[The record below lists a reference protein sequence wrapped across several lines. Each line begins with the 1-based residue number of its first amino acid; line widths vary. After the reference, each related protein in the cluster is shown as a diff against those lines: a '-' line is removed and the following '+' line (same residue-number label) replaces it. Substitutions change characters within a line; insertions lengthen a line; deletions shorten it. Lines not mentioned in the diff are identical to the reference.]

1 MTGAALAFVY
11 VLVALLLIVG
21 LVGSVLP
28 ALPGTVLI
36 LAGVAVHALATGF
49 DPIGPGRL
57 AILALLT
64 AVAYAL
70 DHVAGVLGV
79 KRLGGSG
86 WAMGGAFVG
95 ALVGLFF
102 GLPGL
107 VLGPLVGALLAEY
120 AYTRQ
125 ARTSARAALGTV
137 VGLLIGAVAKIGIG
151 LTMIAL
157 FLFWVWR
164 G

>member
-1 MTGAALAFVY
+1 MAFVY
-11 VLVALLLIVG
+11 ALVALLIIVG
-21 LVGSVLP
+21 LIGSVVP
-28 ALPGTVLI
+28 ALPGVVLI
-36 LAGVAVHALATGF
+36 LAGAAVHAVATDF

-57 AILALLT
+57 IILALLM

-70 DHVAGVLGV
+70 DYAAGALGV
-79 KRLGGSG
+79 KRFGGSG
-86 WAMGGAFVG
+86 WAVTGAVVG

-107 VLGPLVGALLAEY
+107 LLGPLLGSLAAEY

-125 ARTSARAALGTV
+125 LSTSARAAFGTV
-137 VGLLIGAVAKIGIG
+137 VGLLVGAVAKVG
-151 LTMIAL
+151 LALAMIAL
-157 FLFWVWR
+157 FLFWIWR

>member
-1 MTGAALAFVY
+1 MTGAPLAFVY

-21 LVGSVLP
+21 LIGSVVP

-36 LAGVAVHALATGF
+36 LAGALVHAVATGF

-102 GLPGL
+102 GLVGL
-107 VLGPLVGALLAEY
+107 VLGPLVGALVAEY
-120 AYTRQ
+120 AYTRH

-137 VGLLIGAVAKIGIG
+137 VGLLVGAVAKIGIG
-151 LTMIAL
+151 LAMIAL

>member
-1 MTGAALAFVY
+1 MSGGAMAFVY
-11 VLVALLLIVG
+11 ALVALLFVVG
-21 LVGSVLP
+21 LVGSVMP
-28 ALPGTVLI
+28 ALPGVVLI
-36 LAGVAVHALATGF
+36 LAGAVVHAVATGF

-57 AILALLT
+57 AILALLM

-70 DHVAGVLGV
+70 DYAAGALGV
-79 KRLGGSG
+79 KRFGGSG
-86 WAMGGAFVG
+86 WAVTGAVVG

-107 VLGPLVGALLAEY
+107 LLGPLVGSLAAEY

-125 ARTSARAALGTV
+125 LSTSARAAFGTV
-137 VGLLIGAVAKIGIG
+137 VGLLVGAVAKIG
-151 LTMIAL
+151 LALAMIAL

>member
-1 MTGAALAFVY
+1 MTGAPLAFVY
-11 VLVALLLIVG
+11 LLVALLLVAG
-21 LVGSVLP
+21 LIGSVLP

-36 LAGVAVHALATGF
+36 LAGAAVHAFATGF

-57 AILALLT
+57 AILALMT
-64 AVAYAL
+64 VVAYAL

-79 KRLGGSG
+79 RRLGGSG
-86 WAMGGAFVG
+86 WAMGGAVVG

-102 GLPGL
+102 GLAGL
-107 VLGPLVGALLAEY
+107 VLGPLVGAAVAEY

-137 VGLLIGAVAKIGIG
+137 VGLLVGAVAKIGLGLAMIG
-151 LTMIAL
+151 L

>member
-1 MTGAALAFVY
+1 MSGGAMAFVY
-11 VLVALLLIVG
+11 ALVALLFIVG
-21 LVGSVLP
+21 LVGSVMP
-28 ALPGTVLI
+28 ALPGVVLI
-36 LAGVAVHALATGF
+36 LAGAVVHAVATGF

-57 AILALLT
+57 AILALLM

-70 DHVAGVLGV
+70 DYAAGALGV
-79 KRLGGSG
+79 KRFGGSG
-86 WAMGGAFVG
+86 WAMTGAVVG

-107 VLGPLVGALLAEY
+107 LLGPLVGSLAAEY

-125 ARTSARAALGTV
+125 LSTSARAAFGTV
-137 VGLLIGAVAKIGIG
+137 VGLLVGAVARIGLA

-157 FLFWVWR
+157 FLFWVVS

>member
-1 MTGAALAFVY
+1 MSGAVLAFVY
-11 VLVALLLIVG
+11 VLVALLLVVG
-21 LVGSVLP
+21 LVGSVVP
-28 ALPGTVLI
+28 ALPGTILI
-36 LAGVAVHALATGF
+36 LAGAGLHAFATGF

-57 AILALLT
+57 AILTLL
-64 AVAYAL
+64 AVMAYAL

-86 WAMGGAFVG
+86 WAMGGAVAG

-107 VLGPLVGALLAEY
+107 VLGPLLGALLAEY
-120 AYTRQ
+120 VYTRQ
-125 ARTSARAALGTV
+125 LGTSARAALGTV
-137 VGLLIGAVAKIGIG
+137 VGLLVGAVAKIGLGLAMIG
-151 LTMIAL
+151 L
-157 FLFWVWR
+157 FLFWIWR